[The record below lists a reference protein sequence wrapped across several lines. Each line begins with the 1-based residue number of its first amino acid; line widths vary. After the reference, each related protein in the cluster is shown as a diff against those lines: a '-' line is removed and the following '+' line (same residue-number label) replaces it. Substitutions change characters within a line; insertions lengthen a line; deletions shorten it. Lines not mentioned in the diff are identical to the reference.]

1 MDLYISVKDEKS
13 ELFLQ
18 ILKEFKNNM
27 VETFRVVSSE
37 YVSDKEQKEIEE
49 MLSSRTAEEKEIG
62 FSKSIEFEV

>member
-37 YVSDKEQKEIEE
+37 YVSDEEQKEIEE
-49 MLSSRTAEEKEIG
+49 ILSSRTAEDKEIG
-62 FSKSIEFEV
+62 FLKSIEFEV

>member
-37 YVSDKEQKEIEE
+37 YISDEEQKEIEE
-49 MLSSRTAEEKEIG
+49 ILSSRTAEDKEIG

>member
-49 MLSSRTAEEKEIG
+49 MLSSRTAEDKEIG

>member
-37 YVSDKEQKEIEE
+37 YVSDEEQKEIEE
-49 MLSSRTAEEKEIG
+49 ILSSRTAEDKEIG

>member
-37 YVSDKEQKEIEE
+37 YVSDEEQKEIEE
-49 MLSSRTAEEKEIG
+49 TLSSRTAEDKEIG
-62 FSKSIEFEV
+62 FSKSIKFEV

>member
-37 YVSDKEQKEIEE
+37 YISDEEQKEIEVT
-49 MLSSRTAEEKEIG
+49 LNSRTAEDKEIG